1 MNSGLVLCLAL
12 LTWSLVL
19 PRTTG
24 AAQPAGASLTRAVHD
39 EDAMS
44 TLRPDH
50 TASELSG
57 PRHTASGLNG
67 TPTGPDDPT
76 GAPPSLP
83 GPSLPIDPT
92 GAKSPLAPTGS
103 KLSPRLGLLANLAST
118 GSLPADVAGQDQLLG
133 LAASG
138 PGSLSRDDAGNP
150 VVDVRVLDT
159 SEQTLATI
167 AALPADVL
175 SVAPEYA
182 TITLA
187 ISPDRLNDLANLA
200 AVQYVG
206 EVIRPG
212 LNSPG
217 TTITGI
223 P

>member
-1 MNSGLVLCLAL
+1 
-12 LTWSLVL
+12 
-19 PRTTG
+19 
-24 AAQPAGASLTRAVHD
+24 
-39 EDAMS
+39 MS
-44 TLRPDH
+44 TSRPEQTTSNLD
-50 TASELSG
+50 
-57 PRHTASGLNG
+57 G
-67 TPTGPDDPT
+67 TPVGPGDPT

-83 GPSLPIDPT
+83 VPSLPLNPSGEKNLPAPT
-92 GAKSPLAPTGS
+92 GTGS

-118 GSLPADVAGQDQLLG
+118 GSLPANVADQDQLLG
-133 LAASG
+133 LAAAG
-138 PGSLSRDDAGNP
+138 PGSLTRDDTGNP

-206 EVIRPG
+206 EVIRPEM
-212 LNSPG
+212 NSSG
-217 TTITGI
+217 NVVTGI